1 MAGDMPM
8 PPDRFQQ
15 LKRAQERKPRPD
27 PLHAVDR
34 RDPAVETS
42 PLAAELLA
50 EAASHPLESGELL
63 VLSEEA
69 ALPDLE
75 AAASGIETTEA
86 VPDRGAD
93 EPALAAIARPR
104 LLAARVDEII
114 GWEPPLAEHLRLLEA
129 ALQSGLE
136 VAQTM
141 LVGHV
146 ETFPER
152 VEHLMRLR
160 HMLEPGAGRLVL
172 TIRLSGDRELPPRD
186 PRIGRV
192 AAAAR
197 PADPDLEVRHARAIA
212 RLALGPGI
220 VVG

>member
-15 LKRAQERKPRPD
+15 LKRARELEPRPD
-27 PLHAVDR
+27 PLHAVER
-34 RDPAVETS
+34 RDPAAETS
-42 PLAAELLA
+42 RLAAELLA
-50 EAASHPLESGELL
+50 EVTSRRLESGELL

-69 ALPDLE
+69 TLPDLE
-75 AAASGIETTEA
+75 AAGGGIGTIETL
-86 VPDRGAD
+86 PDRVAD
-93 EPALAAIARPR
+93 EPALTALAQPR

-114 GWEPPLAEHLRLLEA
+114 GWQPPLAEYLRLLEA
-129 ALQSGLE
+129 ALRSGME

-160 HMLEPGAGRLVL
+160 HMLEPGAGRLAL
-172 TIRLSGDRELPPRD
+172 AIRLGGAQELPSRD
-186 PRIGRV
+186 RRIGRV

-197 PADPDLEVRHARAIA
+197 PADAELEVRHSRALA